1 MSFPSGITTRPEPHH
16 RMRKKSPRL
25 PITDWN
31 IDLAVKIEG
40 IKLPFR
46 LRCITSDP
54 DVLMGRLDE
63 FMDMIRLKIH
73 DEIDG

>member
-1 MSFPSGITTRPEPHH
+1 MKKPE
-16 RMRKKSPRL
+16 RL

-31 IDLAVKIEG
+31 IDLAVRIEG

-54 DVLMGRLDE
+54 DLLMERLDG
-63 FMDMIRLKIH
+63 FMDMIRLKIQ